1 MVPGGLMQPSAQFEL
16 KVVLNSREKPDGIRK
31 YK

>member
-16 KVVLNSREKPDGIRK
+16 KVVLNSREKPDDFL
-31 YK
+31 